1 MTPPINEKKQ
11 APVLTGNVGL
21 NASYKHYDTDRIL
34 LFGPTAEGRVQ
45 YKGFYTRAG
54 VTAGTGLSADVE
66 IGKEFDINKNWGL
79 DLSANANYTR
89 SLLKGNNQVSI
100 IQKVQ
105 VNDIVEEGRE
115 FAEWKPAITT
125 AGLKVMANYTTNN
138 GKFAFGA
145 GVSGQYARN
154 NAKDISLTT
163 TATDGQIT
171 ESLTHEFK
179 HHKEGF
185 VLSPELKAT
194 WNANKNISV
203 GANVNVFGG
212 GITASYTF

>member
-21 NASYKHYDTDRIL
+21 NASYKHYGTDRIL

-45 YKGFYTRAG
+45 HKGFYAGAG

-66 IGKEFDINKNWGL
+66 IGKEFDINKNWSF
-79 DLSANANYTR
+79 DLSANANYSR
-89 SLLKGNNQVSI
+89 SLLKDNNQV
-100 IQKVQ
+100 KFQ
-105 VNDIVEEGRE
+105 VNGIVEEGRE

-125 AGLKVMANYTTNN
+125 AGLKVMANYTTDN
-138 GKFAFGA
+138 GKFTFCA

-163 TATDGQIT
+163 TVTDGQIT
-171 ESLTHEFK
+171 KSLTQEFK
-179 HHKEGF
+179 PHKEGF

-203 GANVNVFGG
+203 GANVNAFGG
-212 GITASYTF
+212 GITASYTL

>member
-1 MTPPINEKKQ
+1 MKKKQ

-21 NASYKHYDTDRIL
+21 NASYKHYGTDRIL
-34 LFGPTAEGRVQ
+34 LFGPTAEGKVQ
-45 YKGFYTRAG
+45 HKGFYAGAG

-115 FAEWKPAITT
+115 FAEWKPAVTT

-138 GKFAFGA
+138 GKFTFGA

-171 ESLTHEFK
+171 KSLTQVFK
-179 HHKEGF
+179 PHKEGC

-203 GANVNVFGG
+203 EANANILGG
-212 GITASYTF
+212 GITARYTF

>member
-21 NASYKHYDTDRIL
+21 KASYKHYDTDRIL

-45 YKGFYTRAG
+45 HKGFYAGAG

-100 IQKVQ
+100 TQKVQ

-125 AGLKVMANYTTNN
+125 AGLKVMTNYTTNN
-138 GKFAFGA
+138 GKFTFGA

-154 NAKDISLTT
+154 NTKDISLTT
-163 TATDGQIT
+163 TATDGQYT
-171 ESLTHEFK
+171 GSLTQWVN
-179 HHKEGF
+179 HHKEGV

-203 GANVNVFGG
+203 GANVNAFGG